1 MNVIRELPDT
11 APLGD
16 SFDYLRLILGVVL
29 GVLAVA
35 YLLWKLP
42 RATGEETRGE
52 DLDQSEG
59 R

>member
-1 MNVIRELPDT
+1 MNIIRELPDT
-11 APLGD
+11 TPLGGA
-16 SFDYLRLILGVVL
+16 FDHLRLILGVVL

-42 RATGEETRGE
+42 RPSGEETGRD

-59 R
+59 